1 MSTHNIGFYEEI
13 SKQYPL
19 IIIKYAPYLLI
30 CEGGC
35 TEETWQRQYEVLAND
50 RKKFGIDTADP
61 QNRSEWR
68 GHLSRKTCQTSPP
81 PLVEDTGL

>member
-13 SKQYPL
+13 SQRYPL
-19 IIIKYAPYLLI
+19 IIIKYTPYLLI

-35 TEETWQRQYEVLAND
+35 RQRQYEVLAND

-61 QNRSEWR
+61 QNNSEWR
-68 GHLSRKTCQTSPP
+68 GHLSRKTCQTSPH
-81 PLVEDTGL
+81 LW